1 MDSSNSL
8 PFHSKAI
15 TTIFWFFVLNSSID
29 IEEEGG
35 KAAAGIW
42 ELASSLLQASLGH
55 RCSVGYD
62 SLTEHQ
68 TMSV

>member
-1 MDSSNSL
+1 MDSCNSL
-8 PFHSKAI
+8 PIRSKAI

-35 KAAAGIW
+35 KAAAGIR
-42 ELASSLLQASLGH
+42 ELASSLSQASLGH
-55 RCSVGYD
+55 RRSVGYN